1 MLVQSCRAM
10 RTVGEQ
16 VGPALKV
23 AVNVSARQFRQEMG
37 KSLRMRVLAEGVETQ
52 ADADLLTAMGCDE
65 AQGYFFGK
73 PMPLHELIVAVKR
86 SWRV

>member
-1 MLVQSCRAM
+1 MYRA
-10 RTVGEQ
+10 RHRVPAHCEHDTTCAATDEQ
-16 VGPALKV
+16 RF
-23 AVNVSARQFRQEMG
+23 S
-37 KSLRMRVLAEGVETQ
+37 Q